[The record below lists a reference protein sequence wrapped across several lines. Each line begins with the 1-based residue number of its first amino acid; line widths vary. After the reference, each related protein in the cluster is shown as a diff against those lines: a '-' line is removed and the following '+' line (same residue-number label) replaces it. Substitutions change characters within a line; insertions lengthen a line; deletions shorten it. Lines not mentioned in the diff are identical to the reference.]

1 MEIKKSY
8 YAIIPASVRYDK
20 TLPPAAKL
28 LYGEITALCNQSGLC
43 WAENTY
49 FANLY
54 EVNVRTIQSWINALL
69 SGGHI
74 YRNIQYAE
82 DGKTVIRRC
91 LSIVPSDNTTP
102 CKNYHGG
109 SAESSATAVLKS
121 PPIILQ
127 ENTTVNTTSNNPPN
141 PHAKSKKVIYE
152 TMVSEAQL
160 PELVKAA
167 MRKWLEYKKHV
178 YQEMGFKTLLAIVQK
193 KAEEYGAE
201 AVVELVD
208 ECIANGWK
216 GLIWEKLLKRTASQA
231 PPKRKRN
238 YDEED

>member
-1 MEIKKSY
+1 MEVKKSY
-8 YAIIPASVRYDK
+8 YAVIPASVRYDK
-20 TLPPAAKL
+20 SLPPNAKL

-54 EVNVRTIQSWINALL
+54 EVNNRTVQSWINALL
-69 SGGHI
+69 NGGYI

-82 DGKTVIRRC
+82 DGKTVLHRC
-91 LSIVPSDNTTP
+91 LSIVSPENTTP
-102 CKNYHGG
+102 CKNYHEGN
-109 SAESSATAVLKS
+109 AESSATAALKK

-127 ENTTVNTTSNNPPN
+127 PNTTTNITGNNPPK
-141 PHAKSKKVIYE
+141 PPTKSKQSAFE
-152 TMVSEAQL
+152 AMVVEA
-160 PELVKAA
+160 ELSDDVRGA
-167 MRKWLEYKKHV
+167 MRKWLEYKKCS

-193 KAEEYGAE
+193 KVDAYGAE

-216 GLIWEKLLKRTASQA
+216 GLIWEKLLKRSTSPT

>member
-28 LYGEITALCNQSGLC
+28 LYGEITALCNQRGLC

-54 EVNVRTIQSWINALL
+54 EVNVRTIQNWINALL
-69 SGGHI
+69 NGGYI

-91 LSIVPSDNTTP
+91 LSIVSSEHTTSCNYYHEGYAENNMGVMKKSAPIIIQPNTTMNI
-102 CKNYHGG
+102 KGD
-109 SAESSATAVLKS
+109 K
-121 PPIILQ
+121 PP
-127 ENTTVNTTSNNPPN
+127 TPM
-141 PHAKSKKVIYE
+141 KSKAVIFN
-152 TMVSEAQL
+152 TMVGKLAL
-160 PELVKAA
+160 PDSVKDALH
-167 MRKWLEYKKHV
+167 KWLEYKKYA
-178 YQEMGFKTLLAIVQK
+178 YQEMGFKTLLTIVQK
-193 KAEEYGAE
+193 KVEEHGAE
-201 AVVELVD
+201 AIVELVD

-216 GLIWEKLLKRTASQA
+216 GLIWDKLLKRTAAA
-231 PPKRKRN
+231 PLKRQRN
-238 YDEED
+238 YDEE